1 MPPAPEPWP
10 PIAGANF
17 DDADVVRCYAHRPP
31 YPPALYD
38 RLLALSPGRG
48 RAIDLGCGP
57 GKIAGVLAAAFD
69 EVVAVDPSRPMLAAA
84 RATHAATNILW
95 ILGVAETARLQGP
108 ADLVTAGASIH
119 WMDHAAVFPRL
130 ADVLA
135 PGAVV
140 AVIDGDGAFEPPWRE
155 AWFDTMTDWVARFG
169 ERYDPKLFDKK
180 GQAYQAWLDVGG
192 EEHFAFE
199 HRQSVESL
207 IACEHSRST
216 WTRARMGK
224 ARAAAFDDDLRRIL
238 APHAADGR
246 LSYQVR
252 TRLVWGRPRASP
264 ATSAGQI
271 GPGGV

>member
-10 PIAGANF
+10 PIVGANF

-38 RLLALSPGRG
+38 RLLALSPGR
-48 RAIDLGCGP
+48 RLAIDLGCGP
-57 GKIAGVLAAAFD
+57 GKISGVLARSFD

-84 RATHAATNILW
+84 QATHTARNIRW
-95 ILGVAETARLQGP
+95 ILGVAETAPLPGP

-119 WMDHAAVFPRL
+119 WMDHASVFPRL

-169 ERYDPKLFDKK
+169 ARYYPTAFDKK
-180 GQAYQAWLDVGG
+180 GQAYQAWFDVGA
-192 EEHFAFE
+192 EEHFIFE

-207 IACEHSRST
+207 IACEHSRAT
-216 WTRARMGK
+216 WTRARMG
-224 ARAAAFDDDLRRIL
+224 APLAGAFDEDLRRIL
-238 APHAADGR
+238 APHVRQG
-246 LSYQVR
+246 LLTYQVR

-271 GPGGV
+271 GPAGV